1 MAVQRLKLV
10 GNILTRKSDTSKD
23 QFFKNCYP
31 EAVDGE
37 NFFVVKRPGLEEAHS
52 FTAGAGRGVY
62 NWRGDLFSVTGNT
75 IRKGSST
82 IGTINTT
89 TGPVYFTEIGGGSPL
104 LVVQDK
110 TDAWIINTS
119 DALYLV
125 AGGSTTYSDWVLS
138 TAYTIADRV
147 VPTTANGF
155 FYEATTTGSSN
166 STEPTW
172 PTTLGDTVVDSGVT
186 WECKGYYTNYPT
198 SIVDGIAFLDQYV
211 FVLDDKGTV
220 WNSVVSDPTSWEAT
234 DFITAEGEP
243 DAGVAITTHYNYV
256 IAFGEYTVEFFYD
269 AANASGSPLDKVDAS
284 IIHIGCAAGQSVQ
297 KFDNT
302 VMWIGQDRS
311 GGKRIYMLEGTSQTP
326 VSSKPVERLLNAEG
340 STIVNATSFVVRTE
354 GHTFY
359 AVTLPTLDKT
369 IVYDNI
375 DKVWCEWTSY
385 NGTMEGAF
393 EGKYVAEV
401 GGVYYVQ
408 HESNGK
414 IYTLDVDVY
423 QDDGNA
429 IKVEGVTDLFDGDV
443 SANKFQ
449 TRLEV
454 VGDEAASTSTLSISY
469 TDDNYK
475 TFSTPRDVDLSDRAF
490 LTRLGRFQRR
500 AYKYTHEAN
509 TPMRLEAFDLNVDLG
524 EYGE

>member
-1 MAVQRLKLV
+1 MRVEVDMAVQRLKLV

-89 TGPVYFTEIGGGSPL
+89 TGPVYFTEIGGGTPL
-104 LVVQDK
+104 LVLHDK
-110 TDAWIINTS
+110 TDAWTIDTS
-119 DALYLV
+119 DTL
-125 AGGSTTYSDWVLS
+125 
-138 TAYTIADRV
+138 
-147 VPTTANGF
+147 
-155 FYEATTTGSSN
+155 
-166 STEPTW
+166 TEVT
-172 PTTLGDTVVDSGVT
+172 DVD
-186 WECKGYYTNYPT
+186 YPT
-198 SIVDGIAFLDQYV
+198 SLVDGVAFLDQYV

-220 WNSVVSDPTSWEAT
+220 WNSVVSDPTSWETT

-243 DAGVAITTHYNYV
+243 DAGVAITTHYNYIV
-256 IAFGEYTVEFFYD
+256 VFGEYTVEFFYD

-302 VMWIGQDRS
+302 VMWVGQDRS
-311 GGKRIYMLEGTSQTP
+311 GGKRVYMLEGTSQTP

-340 STIVNATSFVVRTE
+340 STIGDATSFVVRIE

-369 IVYDNI
+369 VVFDNV

-385 NGTMEGAF
+385 NGTTEGAF

-401 GGVYYVQ
+401 DGVQYVQ
-408 HESNGK
+408 HESSGK
-414 IYTLDVDVY
+414 IFTLDTDIY
-423 QDDGNA
+423 QDDGNV

-449 TRLEV
+449 TRLDI
-454 VGDEAASTSTLSISY
+454 VGDEASSSSTLSISY

-475 TFSTPRDVDLSDRAF
+475 TYSTPRNVDLSDRAF

-500 AYKYTHEAN
+500 AYKYTHESN

-524 EYGE
+524 EHGE